1 MTRAYMGRGFI
12 MDLEKIATASVKA
25 SISMTDVLSPF
36 INDGEKEPSWDGNIY
51 IYSNKDKKKDGI
63 KKVPVQVKGKYN
75 NDFSKETIKFP
86 VAVIDLENYLIDGGV
101 IFFVVL
107 IGNNGMDTKI
117 YYSCL
122 LPVKLRSILDNNI
135 KKKKRSIELKPFPD
149 DNLKKVSVLLNFYD
163 HRQKQTSF
171 VNSELQSLDE
181 LDKQGVLEG
190 ISFSVTNYGC
200 SKTDTYNQ
208 LFRDDVYMY
217 ANIRGSAVL
226 QPLMEIPMDLHIEE
240 MIEAEVSVNGVVYYS
255 RFQRI
260 RSKDKVIFAI
270 GKSFTISKSEEKSGL
285 IIKFEQTPI
294 LKNQV
299 IDLEFILALHEYKQ
313 FEIGGHILP
322 INFEKLINEENV
334 EKLRQNLKYCHNL
347 MRVLDIFKLDTEIDM
362 NSLSEKDYRTNDQLI
377 KGLLNNEPVTGLKD
391 NLPFVIR
398 LNYLG
403 TKVVVGLRKED
414 DPNTYRISDYFSEPH
429 ILLYREG
436 DEIYKTSK
444 YDFLKSDD
452 FLEIR
457 NLDYEDIFQS
467 YQELSDEKNIFVR
480 ANCMLMQ
487 LIAAYDDSGDTRMDI
502 LDTAYKFA
510 EWLYNADIGEGELE
524 HEIRILN
531 LYQVLKRRGE
541 LSKAQK
547 RNLFEIAEN
556 QNLCKEIRIG
566 ANLLLDNQMAAGV
579 LFEGLSDDL
588 KENFREFL
596 FFRFWKETIE
606 E

>member
-12 MDLEKIATASVKA
+12 MDLEKIATASVKT

-86 VAVIDLENYLIDGGV
+86 VAVIDLENYLNDGGV

-107 IGNNGMDTKI
+107 IGNNGLDTKI

-190 ISFSVTNYGC
+190 ISLSVTNYGC

-226 QPLMEIPMDLHIEE
+226 QPLMEIPMDLNIEE
-240 MIEAEVSVNGVVYYS
+240 TIEAEVSVNGVVYYS
-255 RFQRI
+255 QFQII
-260 RSKDKVIFAI
+260 RSKDKVILAI
-270 GKSFTISKSEEKSGL
+270 GESFTISKSEEKSVFT
-285 IIKFEQTPI
+285 IKFEQTPI

-334 EKLRQNLKYCHNL
+334 GKLQQNLEYCHNL
-347 MRVLDIFKLDTEIDM
+347 MRVLGIFKLDTEIDM
-362 NSLSEKDYRTNDQLI
+362 NNLSEKDYHTNDQMI
-377 KGLLNNEPVTGLKD
+377 KGLLNNEPITGLKD

-403 TKVVVGLRKED
+403 TKVVVGLQKED
-414 DPNTYRISDYFSEPH
+414 VPNTYRISDYFSEPH
-429 ILLYREG
+429 ILLYRG
-436 DEIYKTSK
+436 
-444 YDFLKSDD
+444 
-452 FLEIR
+452 R
-457 NLDYEDIFQS
+457 
-467 YQELSDEKNIFVR
+467 
-480 ANCMLMQ
+480 
-487 LIAAYDDSGDTRMDI
+487 
-502 LDTAYKFA
+502 
-510 EWLYNADIGEGELE
+510 
-524 HEIRILN
+524 
-531 LYQVLKRRGE
+531 
-541 LSKAQK
+541 
-547 RNLFEIAEN
+547 
-556 QNLCKEIRIG
+556 
-566 ANLLLDNQMAAGV
+566 
-579 LFEGLSDDL
+579 
-588 KENFREFL
+588 
-596 FFRFWKETIE
+596 
-606 E
+606 

>member
-1 MTRAYMGRGFI
+1 MGRGFI
-12 MDLEKIATASVKA
+12 MDLEKIATASVKT

-86 VAVIDLENYLIDGGV
+86 VAVIDLENYLNDGGV

-107 IGNNGMDTKI
+107 IGNNGLDTKI

-190 ISFSVTNYGC
+190 ISLSVTNYGC

-226 QPLMEIPMDLHIEE
+226 QPLMEIPMDLNIEE
-240 MIEAEVSVNGVVYYS
+240 TIEAEVSVNGVVYYS
-255 RFQRI
+255 QFQII
-260 RSKDKVIFAI
+260 RSKDKVILAI
-270 GKSFTISKSEEKSGL
+270 GESFTISKSEEKSVFT
-285 IIKFEQTPI
+285 IKFEQTPI

-334 EKLRQNLKYCHNL
+334 GKLQQNLEYCHNL
-347 MRVLDIFKLDTEIDM
+347 MRVLGIFKLDTEIDM
-362 NSLSEKDYRTNDQLI
+362 NNLSEKDYHTNDQMI
-377 KGLLNNEPVTGLKD
+377 KGLLNNEPITGLKD
-391 NLPFVIR
+391 NLPVVIR

-403 TKVVVGLRKED
+403 TKVVVGLQKED
-414 DPNTYRISDYFSEPH
+414 VPNTYRISDYFSEPH

-457 NLDYEDIFQS
+457 NLDYDDIFQS

-510 EWLYNADIGEGELE
+510 EWLYNADIGESELE
-524 HEIRILN
+524 PEIRILN

-547 RNLFEIAEN
+547 RKLFEIAED

-566 ANLLLDNQMAAGV
+566 ANLLLDNQIVAGI

-606 E
+606 K

>member
-1 MTRAYMGRGFI
+1 MGRGFI
-12 MDLEKIATASVKA
+12 MDLEKIATASVKT

-86 VAVIDLENYLIDGGV
+86 VAVIDLENYLNDGGV

-107 IGNNGMDTKI
+107 IGNNGLDTKI

-190 ISFSVTNYGC
+190 ISLSVTNYGC
-200 SKTDTYNQ
+200 SKTDTYDQ

-226 QPLMEIPMDLHIEE
+226 QPLMEIPMDLNIEE
-240 MIEAEVSVNGVVYYS
+240 TIEAEVSVNGVVYYS
-255 RFQRI
+255 QFQII
-260 RSKDKVIFAI
+260 RSKDKVILAI
-270 GKSFTISKSEEKSGL
+270 GESFTISKSEEKSVFT
-285 IIKFEQTPI
+285 IKFEQTPI

-334 EKLRQNLKYCHNL
+334 GKLQQNLEYCHNL
-347 MRVLDIFKLDTEIDM
+347 MRVLGIFKLDTEIDM
-362 NSLSEKDYRTNDQLI
+362 NNLSEKDYHTNDQMI
-377 KGLLNNEPVTGLKD
+377 KGLLNNEPITGLKD

-403 TKVVVGLRKED
+403 TKVVVGLQKED
-414 DPNTYRISDYFSEPH
+414 VPNTYRISDYFSEPH

-457 NLDYEDIFQS
+457 NLDYDDIFQS

-510 EWLYNADIGEGELE
+510 EWLYNADIGESELE
-524 HEIRILN
+524 PEIRILN

-547 RNLFEIAEN
+547 RKLFEIAED

-566 ANLLLDNQMAAGV
+566 ANLLLDNQIVAGI

-606 E
+606 K

>member
-12 MDLEKIATASVKA
+12 MDLEKIATASVKT

-86 VAVIDLENYLIDGGV
+86 VAVIDLENYLNDGGV

-107 IGNNGMDTKI
+107 IGNNGLDTKI

-190 ISFSVTNYGC
+190 ISLSVTNYGC

-226 QPLMEIPMDLHIEE
+226 QPLMEIPMDLNIEE
-240 MIEAEVSVNGVVYYS
+240 TIEAEVSVNGVVYYS
-255 RFQRI
+255 QFQII
-260 RSKDKVIFAI
+260 RSKDKVILAI
-270 GKSFTISKSEEKSGL
+270 GESFTISKSEEKSVFT
-285 IIKFEQTPI
+285 IKFEQTPI

-334 EKLRQNLKYCHNL
+334 GKLQQNLEYCHNL
-347 MRVLDIFKLDTEIDM
+347 MRVLGIFKLDTEIDM
-362 NSLSEKDYRTNDQLI
+362 NNLSEKDYHTNDQMI
-377 KGLLNNEPVTGLKD
+377 KGLLNNEPITGLKD

-403 TKVVVGLRKED
+403 TKVVVGLQKED
-414 DPNTYRISDYFSEPH
+414 VPNTYRISDYFSEPH

-457 NLDYEDIFQS
+457 NLDYDDIFQS

-510 EWLYNADIGEGELE
+510 EWLYNADIGESELE
-524 HEIRILN
+524 PEIRILN

-547 RNLFEIAEN
+547 RKLFEIAED

-566 ANLLLDNQMAAGV
+566 ANLLLDNQIVAGI

-606 E
+606 K

>member
-12 MDLEKIATASVKA
+12 MDLEKIATASVKT

-86 VAVIDLENYLIDGGV
+86 VAVIDLENYLNDGGV

-107 IGNNGMDTKI
+107 IGNNGLDTKI

-190 ISFSVTNYGC
+190 ISLSVTNYGC

-226 QPLMEIPMDLHIEE
+226 QPLMEIPMDLNIEE
-240 MIEAEVSVNGVVYYS
+240 TIEAEVSVNGVVYYS
-255 RFQRI
+255 QFQII
-260 RSKDKVIFAI
+260 RSKDKVILAI
-270 GKSFTISKSEEKSGL
+270 GESFTISKSEEKSVFT
-285 IIKFEQTPI
+285 IKFEQTPI

-334 EKLRQNLKYCHNL
+334 GKLQQNLEYCHNL
-347 MRVLDIFKLDTEIDM
+347 MRVLGIFKLDTEIDM
-362 NSLSEKDYRTNDQLI
+362 NNLSEKDYHTNDQMI
-377 KGLLNNEPVTGLKD
+377 KGLLNNEPITGLKD

-403 TKVVVGLRKED
+403 TKVVVGLQKED
-414 DPNTYRISDYFSEPH
+414 VPNTYRISDYFSEPH

-457 NLDYEDIFQS
+457 NLDYDDIFQS

-510 EWLYNADIGEGELE
+510 EWLYNADIGESELE
-524 HEIRILN
+524 PEIRILN

-547 RNLFEIAEN
+547 RKLFEIAED

-566 ANLLLDNQMAAGV
+566 ANLLLDNQIVAGI

-596 FFRFWKETIE
+596 FFRFCKETIE
-606 E
+606 K

>member
-1 MTRAYMGRGFI
+1 MGRGFI
-12 MDLEKIATASVKA
+12 MDLEKIATASVKT

-86 VAVIDLENYLIDGGV
+86 VAVIDLENYLNDGGV

-107 IGNNGMDTKI
+107 IGNNGLDTKI

-190 ISFSVTNYGC
+190 ISLSVTNYGY

-226 QPLMEIPMDLHIEE
+226 QPLMEIPMDLNIEE
-240 MIEAEVSVNGVVYYS
+240 TIEAEVSVNGVVYYS
-255 RFQRI
+255 QFQII
-260 RSKDKVIFAI
+260 RSKDKVILAI
-270 GKSFTISKSEEKSGL
+270 GESFTISKSEEKSVFT
-285 IIKFEQTPI
+285 IKFEQTPI

-334 EKLRQNLKYCHNL
+334 GKLQQNLEYCHNL
-347 MRVLDIFKLDTEIDM
+347 MRVLGIFKLDTEIDM
-362 NSLSEKDYRTNDQLI
+362 NNLSEKDYHTNDQMI
-377 KGLLNNEPVTGLKD
+377 KGLLNNEPITGLKD

-403 TKVVVGLRKED
+403 TKVVVGLQKED
-414 DPNTYRISDYFSEPH
+414 VPNTYRISDYFSEPH

-457 NLDYEDIFQS
+457 NLDYDDIFQS

-510 EWLYNADIGEGELE
+510 EWLYNADIGESELE
-524 HEIRILN
+524 PEIRILN

-547 RNLFEIAEN
+547 RKLFEIAED

-566 ANLLLDNQMAAGV
+566 ANLLLDNQIVAGI

-606 E
+606 K

>member
-1 MTRAYMGRGFI
+1 MGRGFI
-12 MDLEKIATASVKA
+12 MDLEKIATASVKT

-86 VAVIDLENYLIDGGV
+86 VAVIDLENYLNDGGV

-107 IGNNGMDTKI
+107 IGNNGLDTKI

-190 ISFSVTNYGC
+190 ISLSVTNYGC

-226 QPLMEIPMDLHIEE
+226 QPLMEIPMDLNIEE
-240 MIEAEVSVNGVVYYS
+240 TIEAEVSVNGVVYYS
-255 RFQRI
+255 QFQII
-260 RSKDKVIFAI
+260 RSKDKVILAI
-270 GKSFTISKSEEKSGL
+270 GESFTISKSEEKSVFT
-285 IIKFEQTPI
+285 IKFEQTPI

-299 IDLEFILALHEYKQ
+299 IDLEFILAIHEYKQ

-334 EKLRQNLKYCHNL
+334 GKLQQNLEYCHNL
-347 MRVLDIFKLDTEIDM
+347 MRVLGIFKLDTEIDM
-362 NSLSEKDYRTNDQLI
+362 NNLSEKDYHTNDQMI
-377 KGLLNNEPVTGLKD
+377 KGLLNNEPITGLKD

-403 TKVVVGLRKED
+403 TKVVVGLQKED
-414 DPNTYRISDYFSEPH
+414 VPNTYRISDYFSEPH

-457 NLDYEDIFQS
+457 NLDYDDIFQS

-510 EWLYNADIGEGELE
+510 EWLYNADIGESELE
-524 HEIRILN
+524 PEIRILN

-547 RNLFEIAEN
+547 RKLFEIAED

-566 ANLLLDNQMAAGV
+566 ANLLLDNQIVAGI

-606 E
+606 K

>member
-1 MTRAYMGRGFI
+1 MGRGFI
-12 MDLEKIATASVKA
+12 MDLEKIATASVKT

-86 VAVIDLENYLIDGGV
+86 VAVIDLENYLNDGGV

-107 IGNNGMDTKI
+107 IGNNGLDTKI
-117 YYSCL
+117 YYSCR

-190 ISFSVTNYGC
+190 ISLSVTNYGC

-226 QPLMEIPMDLHIEE
+226 QPLMEIPMDLNIEE
-240 MIEAEVSVNGVVYYS
+240 TIEAEVSVNGVVYYS
-255 RFQRI
+255 QFQII
-260 RSKDKVIFAI
+260 RSKDKVILAI
-270 GKSFTISKSEEKSGL
+270 GESFTISKSEEKSVFT
-285 IIKFEQTPI
+285 IKFEQTPI

-334 EKLRQNLKYCHNL
+334 GKLQQNLEYCHNL
-347 MRVLDIFKLDTEIDM
+347 MRVLGIFKLDTEIDM
-362 NSLSEKDYRTNDQLI
+362 NNLSEKDYHTNDQMI
-377 KGLLNNEPVTGLKD
+377 KGLLNNEPITGLKD

-403 TKVVVGLRKED
+403 TKVVVGLQKED
-414 DPNTYRISDYFSEPH
+414 VPNTYRISDYFSEPH

-457 NLDYEDIFQS
+457 NLDYDDIFQS

-510 EWLYNADIGEGELE
+510 EWLYNADIGESELE
-524 HEIRILN
+524 PEIRILN

-547 RNLFEIAEN
+547 RKLFEIAED

-566 ANLLLDNQMAAGV
+566 ANLLLDNQIVAGI

-606 E
+606 K

>member
-12 MDLEKIATASVKA
+12 MDLEKIATASVKT

-86 VAVIDLENYLIDGGV
+86 VAVIDLENYLNDGGV

-107 IGNNGMDTKI
+107 IGNNGLDTKI

-190 ISFSVTNYGC
+190 ISLSVTNYGC

-226 QPLMEIPMDLHIEE
+226 QPLMEIPMDLNIEE
-240 MIEAEVSVNGVVYYS
+240 TIEAEVSVNGVVYYS
-255 RFQRI
+255 QFQII
-260 RSKDKVIFAI
+260 RSKDKVILAI
-270 GKSFTISKSEEKSGL
+270 GESFTISKSEEKSVFT
-285 IIKFEQTPI
+285 IKFEQTPI

-334 EKLRQNLKYCHNL
+334 GKLQQNLEYCHNL
-347 MRVLDIFKLDTEIDM
+347 MRVLGIFKLDTEIDM
-362 NSLSEKDYRTNDQLI
+362 NNLSEKDYHTNDQMI
-377 KGLLNNEPVTGLKD
+377 KGLLNNEPITGLKD

-403 TKVVVGLRKED
+403 TKVVVGLQKED
-414 DPNTYRISDYFSEPH
+414 VPNTYRISDYFSEPH

-457 NLDYEDIFQS
+457 NLDYDDIFQS

-510 EWLYNADIGEGELE
+510 EWLYNADIGESELE
-524 HEIRILN
+524 PEIRILN

-547 RNLFEIAEN
+547 RKLFEIAED

-566 ANLLLDNQMAAGV
+566 ANLLLDNPIVAGI

-606 E
+606 K

>member
-1 MTRAYMGRGFI
+1 MGRGFI
-12 MDLEKIATASVKA
+12 MDLEKIATASVKT

-86 VAVIDLENYLIDGGV
+86 VAVIDLENYLNDGGV

-107 IGNNGMDTKI
+107 IGNNGLDTKI

-190 ISFSVTNYGC
+190 ISLSVTNYGC

-226 QPLMEIPMDLHIEE
+226 QPLMEIPMDLNIEE
-240 MIEAEVSVNGVVYYS
+240 TIEAEVSVNGVVYYS
-255 RFQRI
+255 QFQII
-260 RSKDKVIFAI
+260 RSKDKVILAI
-270 GKSFTISKSEEKSGL
+270 GESFTISKSEEKSVFT
-285 IIKFEQTPI
+285 IKFEQTPI

-334 EKLRQNLKYCHNL
+334 GKLQQNLEYCHNL
-347 MRVLDIFKLDTEIDM
+347 MRVLGIFKLDTEIDM
-362 NSLSEKDYRTNDQLI
+362 NNLSEKDYHTNDQMI
-377 KGLLNNEPVTGLKD
+377 KGLLNNEPITGLKD

-398 LNYLG
+398 LNYLC
-403 TKVVVGLRKED
+403 TKVVVGLQKED
-414 DPNTYRISDYFSEPH
+414 VPNTYRISDYFSEPH

-457 NLDYEDIFQS
+457 NLDYDDIFQS

-510 EWLYNADIGEGELE
+510 EWLYNADIGESELE
-524 HEIRILN
+524 PEIRILN

-547 RNLFEIAEN
+547 RKLFEIAED

-566 ANLLLDNQMAAGV
+566 ANLLLDNQIVAGI

-606 E
+606 K

>member
-12 MDLEKIATASVKA
+12 MDLEKIATASVKT

-86 VAVIDLENYLIDGGV
+86 VAVIDLENYLNDGGV

-107 IGNNGMDTKI
+107 IGNNGLDTKI

-190 ISFSVTNYGC
+190 ISLSVTNYGC
-200 SKTDTYNQ
+200 SKTDTYDQ

-226 QPLMEIPMDLHIEE
+226 QPLMEIPMDLNIEE
-240 MIEAEVSVNGVVYYS
+240 TIEAEVSVNGVVYYS
-255 RFQRI
+255 QFQII
-260 RSKDKVIFAI
+260 RSKDKVILAI
-270 GKSFTISKSEEKSGL
+270 GESFTISKSEEKSVFT
-285 IIKFEQTPI
+285 IKFEQTPI

-334 EKLRQNLKYCHNL
+334 GKLQQNLEYCHNL
-347 MRVLDIFKLDTEIDM
+347 MRVLGIFKLDTEIDM
-362 NSLSEKDYRTNDQLI
+362 NNLSEKDYHTNDQMI
-377 KGLLNNEPVTGLKD
+377 KGLLNNEPITGLKD

-403 TKVVVGLRKED
+403 TKVVVGLQKED
-414 DPNTYRISDYFSEPH
+414 VPNTYRISDYFSEPH

-457 NLDYEDIFQS
+457 NLDYDDIFQS

-510 EWLYNADIGEGELE
+510 EWLYNADIGESELE
-524 HEIRILN
+524 PEIRILN

-547 RNLFEIAEN
+547 RKLFEIAED

-566 ANLLLDNQMAAGV
+566 ANLLLDNQIVAGI

-606 E
+606 K

>member
-1 MTRAYMGRGFI
+1 MGRGFI
-12 MDLEKIATASVKA
+12 MDLEKIATASVKT

-86 VAVIDLENYLIDGGV
+86 VAVIDLENYLNDGGV

-107 IGNNGMDTKI
+107 IGNNGLDTKI

-190 ISFSVTNYGC
+190 ISLSVTNYGC

-226 QPLMEIPMDLHIEE
+226 QPLMEIPMDLNIEE
-240 MIEAEVSVNGVVYYS
+240 TIEAEVSVNGVVYYS
-255 RFQRI
+255 QFQII
-260 RSKDKVIFAI
+260 RSKDKVILAI
-270 GKSFTISKSEEKSGL
+270 GESFTISKSEEKSVFT
-285 IIKFEQTPI
+285 IKFEQTPI

-334 EKLRQNLKYCHNL
+334 GKLQQNLEYCHNL
-347 MRVLDIFKLDTEIDM
+347 MRVLGIFKLDTEIDM
-362 NSLSEKDYRTNDQLI
+362 NNLSEKDYHTNDQMI
-377 KGLLNNEPVTGLKD
+377 KGLLNNEPITGLKD

-403 TKVVVGLRKED
+403 TKVVVGLQKED
-414 DPNTYRISDYFSEPH
+414 VPNTYRISDYFSEPH

-457 NLDYEDIFQS
+457 NLDYDDIFQS

-510 EWLYNADIGEGELE
+510 EWLYNADIGESELE
-524 HEIRILN
+524 PEIRILN

-547 RNLFEIAEN
+547 RKLFEIAED

-566 ANLLLDNQMAAGV
+566 ANLLLDNQIVAGI

-606 E
+606 K